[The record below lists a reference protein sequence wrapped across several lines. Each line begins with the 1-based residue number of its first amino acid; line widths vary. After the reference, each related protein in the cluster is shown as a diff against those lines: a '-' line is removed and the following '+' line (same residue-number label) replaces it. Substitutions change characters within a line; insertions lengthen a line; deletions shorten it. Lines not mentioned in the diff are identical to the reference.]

1 MIIPITVRRGV
12 AHWIS
17 PRQFRYPGEI
27 GVVAGA
33 GGPGARAEAER
44 DEEASATQDSR
55 DGDQSGG
62 RGLAHQRA
70 RPGH

>member
-1 MIIPITVRRGV
+1 MIMPITVRRGV

-17 PRQFRYPGEI
+17 PRQFRYPG
-27 GVVAGA
+27 AQRQGA
-33 GGPGARAEAER
+33 SGPGARAEAER